1 MKFMKFSPVF
11 LSMVSLTMLGLSSAR
26 ADITYGTILA
36 PNQSATGVRSY
47 DDSNV
52 LLTGS
57 YQDAGTFGLWWLGSL
72 STGVGTTYQVLPV
85 FAGQTVTSSL
95 YYGPNTAK
103 FDPSLGSNIRVVGSY
118 INSSGT
124 SNHGL
129 MYVGSVS
136 GTGGT
141 WTQIDMSNSAAG
153 GTVSNTIPHSTMGN
167 VVVGNYDINTGLT
180 SNSFIYNI
188 TTGTFT
194 AMTIGGSTDNI
205 TSAYGVWQNDA
216 TSYTIVGG
224 SEQTGVNRAYMVDYD
239 ISTGD
244 FTHLTYFSDG
254 PPGVTH
260 FEGVTGVDGGYNLIA
275 TTDSGAAFVSVE
287 RNEDGS
293 FSDAVWTNLLVPGSS
308 LTTGNTVIDN
318 IGIGVYDT
326 TDPTG
331 IATYTAVVP
340 EPGSWGLL
348 GLGAAWAGVFL
359 LRSRRSKTA

>member
-1 MKFMKFSPVF
+1 MKFSPVF
-11 LSMVSLTMLGLSSAR
+11 LSLVSLVMLAVSGAR
-26 ADITYGTILA
+26 ADITYDTILA

-85 FAGQTVTSSL
+85 FSGQTVTSSL

-118 INSSGT
+118 IYSEGGSG
-124 SNHGL
+124 NHGL

-141 WTQIDMSNSAAG
+141 WTQIDVPNSVAS

-167 VVVGNYDINTGLT
+167 VVVGNYDIDNGLT
-180 SNSFIYNI
+180 ANSFIYNI

-194 AMTIGGSTDNI
+194 AMTIGGSTDNL

-224 SEQTGVNRAYMVDYD
+224 SQQTGVNRAYMVDYD
-239 ISTGD
+239 ITTGD

-260 FEGVTGVDGGYNLIA
+260 FEGVTGVAGGYNLIA
-275 TTDSGAAFVSVE
+275 STDEGAAFVSVE
-287 RNEDGS
+287 RLEDGS

-340 EPGSWGLL
+340 EPGSFGLL
-348 GLGAAWAGVFL
+348 ALGVAGGGVIL
-359 LRSRRSKTA
+359 YGVRRRKIA